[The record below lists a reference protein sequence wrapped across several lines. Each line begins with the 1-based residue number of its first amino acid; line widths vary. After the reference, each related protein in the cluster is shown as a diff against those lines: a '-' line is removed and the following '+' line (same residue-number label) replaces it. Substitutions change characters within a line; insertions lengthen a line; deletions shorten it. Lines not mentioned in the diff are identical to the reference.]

1 MFEYLTGRTR
11 VAVGMVEHKQKDL
24 DDADDDHFI

>member
-1 MFEYLTGRTR
+1 MLEYLTGRTR
-11 VAVGMVEHKQKDL
+11 IAVSMVGHKRKDH